1 MTLHAL
7 LGAEIQTKAGI
18 VPTTDALANKKVV
31 GIYFSAHWCPPCR
44 AFTPLLSTFYE
55 DLVEDYDDMELVF
68 VSSDKELAGFETYWA
83 DMPFPALPFAQRELK
98 ASLSAHFGV
107 EFIPTLVFLD
117 ADGNVLT
124 KDGVKLVNSV
134 RGRADLLRKELFK

>member
-1 MTLHAL
+1 MALHAL

-18 VPTTDALANKKVV
+18 VPTADALANKKVV

-55 DLVEDYDDMELVF
+55 DLVEDFDDMELIF
-68 VSSDKELAGFETYWA
+68 VSSDKEVAGFNEYWA
-83 DMPFPALPFAQRELK
+83 EMPFPALPFVHRELK
-98 ASLSAHFGV
+98 ASLSAQFGV
-107 EFIPTLVFLD
+107 EFIPTLVFVD

-124 KDGVKLVNSV
+124 KDGVKLINSV